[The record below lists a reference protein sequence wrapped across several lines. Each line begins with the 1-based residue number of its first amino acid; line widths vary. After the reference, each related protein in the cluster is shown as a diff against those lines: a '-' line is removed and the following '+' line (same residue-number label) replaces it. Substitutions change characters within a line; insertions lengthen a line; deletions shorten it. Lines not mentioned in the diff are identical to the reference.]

1 MFIAR
6 NLVLTQQFVM
16 LALTSDHLTVF
27 VCHAAR
33 DTQVLISHV
42 PLVTQQSSIPVAGYN
57 SQNTSRLR
65 FKCYDKCLPQH
76 CLTRKTPKIKKFSTQ
91 NEY

>member
-1 MFIAR
+1 MFTAR
-6 NLVLTQQFVM
+6 KLVLTQQFVM

-42 PLVTQQSSIPVAGYN
+42 PLVTQQSSIHVAGYN
-57 SQNTSRLR
+57 SQNTNMLR
-65 FKCYDKCLPQH
+65 FKCYDKCFPQH
-76 CLTRKTPKIKKFSTQ
+76 CLTRKD
-91 NEY
+91 NEN